1 MDWPF
6 ISHKMSSKK
15 FYVCACCAGRVT
27 AGGRRS
33 LIGKSVQL
41 FVATR
46 LFPISLA
53 TDALICT
60 KCRIMYSRWM
70 PLSKFS
76 HILGAIDN
84 DAETASVVME
94 NINEEADEEKQ
105 YVNEETSGGEPPD
118 DAPLETESIDD
129 ESNDVNKVDSSSSDN
144 ESFDDS
150 AVNGDYVEDEEITAD
165 EDYEVVSSF
174 RCIPSSCSFTLKMDT
189 LGSDECLGQAGVKI
203 PIEVAIFSRR

>member
-1 MDWPF
+1 
-6 ISHKMSSKK
+6 MSSKK

-33 LIGKSVQL
+33 LIGKSVRL

-46 LFPISLA
+46 LFPMSLA
-53 TDALICT
+53 TDAFICT

-70 PLSKFS
+70 GLPEFS
-76 HILGAIDN
+76 HILGTIDN
-84 DAETASVVME
+84 NAETASVVME
-94 NINEEADEEKQ
+94 NINEETNEEKQ

-118 DAPLETESIDD
+118 DAPLETESIGD
-129 ESNDVNKVDSSSSDN
+129 ESNDVNRVDSSSSDN

-165 EDYEVVSSF
+165 KDYEVVSSF
-174 RCIPSSCSFTLKMDT
+174 RCLSSSCSFTLKMDT
-189 LGSDECLGQAGVKI
+189 VGSDECLGQAGVKI
-203 PIEVAIFSRR
+203 PIEVSIFSRR

>member
-1 MDWPF
+1 
-6 ISHKMSSKK
+6 MSSKK

-33 LIGKSVQL
+33 LIAKSVRL

-46 LFPISLA
+46 LFPMSLA
-53 TDALICT
+53 TDAFICT
-60 KCRIMYSRWM
+60 KCRIMYSKWM
-70 PLSKFS
+70 ALPEFN

-94 NINEEADEEKQ
+94 NINEEADEEEQ
-105 YVNEETSGGEPPD
+105 YVNEETSGEKPPD
-118 DAPLETESIDD
+118 DASIETELMDD

-144 ESFDDS
+144 EPFDDS

-165 EDYEVVSSF
+165 EDYVVSSF
-174 RCIPSSCSFTLKMDT
+174 RCISSSCSFALKMDT
-189 LGSDECLGQAGVKI
+189 VGSDECLGQAGVKI
-203 PIEVAIFSRR
+203 PIEVTIFSRR